1 MDMIIVIV
9 VVVSEVNLYLS
20 YSVLFD
26 VAISTLLY
34 IKIIQE

>member
-1 MDMIIVIV
+1 MEMIIIV
-9 VVVSEVNLYLS
+9 MVVVSEVNLYLF

-34 IKIIQE
+34 IKIKQE